1 MTDKSA
7 KLYHAW
13 FSQKQK
19 GNDNDIKGPIKYPCR
34 NNTCK
39 VQHKRPIS
47 SIYITEDGKEIEITE
62 VCEKFSNHKQ
72 RFQDSEYRG
81 KVVKWVRAIYN

>member
-19 GNDNDIKGPIKYPCR
+19 DVRFEKKDILLPCR
-34 NNTCK
+34 DKVCK

-47 SIYITEDGKEIEITE
+47 NIYITEDDKEIEITE
-62 VCEKFSNHKQ
+62 VSLEFSNHKQ

-81 KVVKWVRAIYN
+81 QVVKWVRSIYN